1 MGAPTSLTHTK
12 WTHVVTA
19 VDERPFRIGR
29 SRLAGCR
36 HTSSPLYVSRMV
48 SRAEGNHV
56 PDKDRFE
63 ADERKIRLR
72 Q

>member
-1 MGAPTSLTHTK
+1 M
-12 WTHVVTA
+12 TA
-19 VDERPFRIGR
+19 PFRIGR
-29 SRLAGCR
+29 SPLAGCR
-36 HTSSPLYVSRMV
+36 HTSSPLYVSRTV

-72 Q
+72 L